1 MGPKET
7 SSWFLQAA
15 LMQPHI
21 RLVFPVKAVPV
32 QPEQAK
38 RFIFPKSYVKT
49 DLWKLSFFSKF
60 PIPECLKGTLLI
72 ASATLCPLFE
82 LI

>member
-38 RFIFPKSYVKT
+38 RFIFPKSYVNA
-49 DLWKLSFFSKF
+49 DLWKLFFSKF
-60 PIPECLKGTLLI
+60 PTPECSKVTLLI
-72 ASATLCPLFE
+72 ALATLCPLFE